1 MVPRKIDISHR
12 TIVFI
17 AAFALGIW
25 LLYLIRDLLVL
36 LFVALIFT
44 SALSPAVNFFV
55 KLKFPKAMGI
65 VITYVLVFSVIGGVL
80 AGILPPLIEQTGKLI
95 TILPTILVEKL
106 SFANLDTSF
115 FQSELANFSKG
126 AYDFVLDLFSNLLT
140 FVLLIVLTFYLLL
153 EKENLQSRAA
163 SLFFGH
169 QQRVERLFVAIED
182 KLGAWLRGQLL
193 LSVIIG
199 VLVYIGLII
208 LGIPY
213 ALPLALFAGILEVVP
228 VIGPIIS
235 ALPAIGLALAI
246 SPVLAGGVAAMY
258 FIVQQ
263 VESHIIVPQVMK
275 RAVGLNPLVV
285 ILAVAVGGR
294 LLGIVGGVLAV
305 PITVVAQIII
315 ADLLREHK

>member
-17 AAFALGIW
+17 ALFALSVW
-25 LLYLIRDLLVL
+25 LLYLIRDLLLL

-55 KLKFPKAMGI
+55 RLKLPKAVGI
-65 VITYVLVFSVIGGVL
+65 LITYILVFSVVGGIL
-80 AGILPPLIEQTGKLI
+80 AGILPPLVEQTGRLI
-95 TILPTILVEKL
+95 TTLPALLAEKFNLTNFDKTI
-106 SFANLDTSF
+106 
-115 FQSELANFSKG
+115 FQSEIAALSKG
-126 AYDFVLDLFSNLLT
+126 VYGFALDLFSNLLT
-140 FVLLIVLTFYLLL
+140 IVFLIVLTFYLLL

-163 SLFFGH
+163 SLVIGY
-169 QQRVERLFVAIED
+169 QERLERLFVAIED

-199 VLVYIGLII
+199 VLVYIGLTI

-235 ALPAIGLALAI
+235 ALPAIGLAIII
-246 SPVLAGGVAAMY
+246 SPVLAGGVTAMY
-258 FIVQQ
+258 FVIQQ
-263 VESHIIVPQVMK
+263 LENHVIVPQVMK

-285 ILAVAVGGR
+285 ILAIAVGGR
-294 LLGIVGGVLAV
+294 LLGLAGGILAV
-305 PITVVAQIII
+305 PITVVVQIIV
-315 ADLLREHK
+315 ADLLKERK